1 MTMGTPPVPVLK
13 VRTFWHLKAAGWS
26 TARAATRAGFSVRY
40 GGKLVHKHGGVIP
53 TVVLPQIV
61 SDCGS
66 GPAGRYLSLDERD
79 LIAGKRTAG
88 LSIRAIS
95 RDLRRSPSTISREIN
110 RNTMSHK
117 RYAAGAAQRLAEQR
131 LPRPKP
137 RKVVTNVRL
146 GQYVWEKFSCQQ
158 RWSPEQISTRLVID
172 FPDDESMRISPETIY
187 QSLYVFPR
195 GELKAEVKRC
205 LRTGRTIRK
214 PHRQADGR
222 RDIVPKELLIANRP
236 PDVEDRALPGDWE
249 GDCIVG
255 KDNQSQIGTL
265 VDRMT
270 RYVILLHLPHTRTGE
285 EMRDAMRVAIGELP
299 TTLKRSIT
307 WDQGS
312 EMRGAH
318 RDIAIDHDLSVWFC
332 NPHSPWERG
341 TNENTNGLLRQYFP
355 KGTDLSV
362 HSAAYLDEV
371 ADALNNRPRKALD
384 FRTPNEAMA
393 ALLDSAD

>member
-1 MTMGTPPVPVLK
+1 MWMGTPPVPVLK
-13 VRTFWHLKAAGWS
+13 VRMFWHLKAAGWS

-53 TVVLPQIV
+53 TVVLPEIV

-66 GPAGRYLSLDERD
+66 GPSGRYLSLDERD
-79 LIAGKRTAG
+79 LIAGKRAAG
-88 LSIRAIS
+88 LSIRAIA
-95 RDLRRSPSTISREIN
+95 RDLRRSPSSISREIA
-110 RNTMSHK
+110 RNTISHQ
-117 RYAAGAAQRLAEQR
+117 RYAAGAAQRRAELR

-137 RKVVTNVRL
+137 RKLATNIPL
-146 GQYVWEKFSCQQ
+146 GRYVWDKLSSRQ
-158 RWSPEQISTRLVID
+158 RWSPEQISIRLVLD

-214 PHRQADGR
+214 PHRQSDGR
-222 RDIVPKELLIANRP
+222 RQLVPKELLIANRP
-236 PDVEDRALPGDWE
+236 DIKDRAIPGDWE
-249 GDCIVG
+249 GDCILG
-255 KDNQSQIGTL
+255 KDGLSQIGTL
-265 VDRMT
+265 VERKT
-270 RYVILLHLPHTRTGE
+270 RYVILLHLPHGRTGE
-285 EMRDAMRVAIGELP
+285 QTRDAMAAAITDLP
-299 TTLKRSIT
+299 ATLKRSIT

-312 EMRGAH
+312 EMRGAY
-318 RDIAIDHDLSVWFC
+318 RGIAIDHSVDIWFC

-362 HSAAYLDEV
+362 HTAADLAEV
-371 ADALNNRPRKALD
+371 ADALNNRPRKALE
-384 FRTPNEAMA
+384 FMTPYEAIA
-393 ALLDSAD
+393 PLLTSPT